1 MQEKF
6 MVLREEFNTDSNDA
20 HYARRVAARGITP
33 LGGPGPVWNLI
44 AGLNV
49 LQWEV
54 LAVLAHWRNVMHA
67 RRALLRA
74 PVPVRFY
81 TSIPANL
88 TATSFE
94 AFLPLDW
101 GPPSF
106 NVFGNSEVNHDADAS
121 GADTDT
127 AGSDDD
133 LSDLPGLLDYSQED
147 EDAAVSF
154 YREVDVHIFSILVV
168 EEAID
173 ALGGEIATLGWKPQ
187 GADVPLTP

>member
-1 MQEKF
+1 MQERF
-6 MVLREEFNTDSNDA
+6 VVLRDGFQTHNDDS
-20 HYARRVAARGITP
+20 HYDLSEVREQD
-33 LGGPGPVWNLI
+33 LGGPDPVWNVI

-54 LAVLAHWRNVMHA
+54 LAASARWRNVMRA

-88 TATSFE
+88 SAPSFE

-106 NVFGNSEVNHDADAS
+106 NVFGDSEVNHDTDVS

-147 EDAAVSF
+147 EDAAGF
-154 YREVDVHIFSILVV
+154 FSPR
-168 EEAID
+168 
-173 ALGGEIATLGWKPQ
+173 G
-187 GADVPLTP
+187 